1 MELESCRDCSNFED
15 RRDIERV
22 AICSM
27 HHGPSV
33 CCPEF
38 KPRGRKTDAKMLYD
52 RFCLKCA
59 NFENIEGIP
68 VCAKDHRPGIA
79 CGAFRSKKTRKKTKE
94 THSYPFEHNSL
105 KTTSIC

>member
-1 MELESCRDCSNFED
+1 MNIQSCRDCANFED

-22 AICSM
+22 AICAM

-38 KPRGRKTDAKMLYD
+38 KPRNRKTDPNKLYG

-59 NFENIEGIP
+59 NFENVDGVPI
-68 VCAKDHRPGIA
+68 CAKDHRPGVA
-79 CGAFRSKKTRKKTKE
+79 CGAFRAKKPERNRRKFVDT
-94 THSYPFEHNSL
+94 PM
-105 KTTSIC
+105 SITV

>member
-1 MELESCRDCSNFED
+1 MVIESCRDCANFED
-15 RRDIERV
+15 RRDKERV
-22 AICSM
+22 AICAM

-38 KPRGRKTDAKMLYD
+38 EPRNRKTDANRLYN

-59 NFENIEGIP
+59 NFENVDGIP

-79 CGAFRSKKTRKKTKE
+79 CGAFRAKKPDRTRRKFGE
-94 THSYPFEHNSL
+94 MPM
-105 KTTSIC
+105 SITV